1 MARRRDILAVLG
13 LMAAPV
19 VAFNLWPGRAGQFD
33 FAPMPG
39 LPGFRRIDGG
49 SASGLGD
56 PFAGLAVP
64 GAVPEAPPRP
74 YAVSEVC
81 APLFGGAEG
90 SGRVPVASFSDYY
103 CPYCRVLTRHLAA
116 RDGADIAV
124 RWHELPL
131 LGAGSEA
138 AARAA
143 LAADLQGGYA
153 AFHER
158 MMRASFQP
166 TRAYL
171 RGLAESLDLDPEA
184 FLADIPGPA
193 VDRRLDE
200 ARRLAATFGIAAT
213 PALVVGRTLVIGA
226 IPEARLDAL
235 IEIER
240 DAGAVCA

>member
-19 VAFNLWPGRAGQFD
+19 VAFNLWPGRAGRFD
-33 FAPMPG
+33 FAPVPG
-39 LPGFRRIDGG
+39 LPGFRRIDAGA
-49 SASGLGD
+49 ASGLAD
-56 PFAGLAVP
+56 PLAGLALP
-64 GAVPEAPPRP
+64 GEAAPPPPRP
-74 YAVSEVC
+74 YTAADVC
-81 APLFGGAEG
+81 APLFGRAGG

-103 CPYCRVLTRHLAA
+103 CPYCRVLTRLLAA

-131 LGAGSEA
+131 LGTGSEA

-143 LAADLQGGYA
+143 LAADRQGAYA

-158 MMRASFQP
+158 MMRTAFQP
-166 TRAYL
+166 TPGFLAQ
-171 RGLAESLDLDPEA
+171 LAESLGLDPEV
-184 FLADIPGPA
+184 FLRDMDDPA
-193 VDRRLDE
+193 VLRRLEE

-226 IPEARLDAL
+226 IDEARLNAL
-235 IEIER
+235 IGLEGEE
-240 DAGAVCA
+240 GAVCA